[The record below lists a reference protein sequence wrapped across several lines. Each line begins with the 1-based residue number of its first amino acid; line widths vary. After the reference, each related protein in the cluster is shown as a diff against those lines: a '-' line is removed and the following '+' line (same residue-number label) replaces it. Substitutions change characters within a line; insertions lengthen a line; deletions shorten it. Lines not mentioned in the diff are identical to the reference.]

1 MIDKDL
7 ELYYRNASDMFITE
21 GWKQLISDLTA
32 NANNINSVEYTKDG
46 EDLHFRKGQLSVLAS
61 IITLETQL
69 RAAEEQALS
78 EEEEDQDEAA

>member
-7 ELYYRNASDMFITE
+7 ELYYRNASDMFATE
-21 GWKQLISDLTA
+21 GWKTLMSDLTN

-78 EEEEDQDEAA
+78 DEEELDEAA

>member
-7 ELYYRNASDMFITE
+7 ELYYRNASDMFATE
-21 GWKQLISDLTA
+21 GWKTLMSDLTN

-69 RAAEEQALS
+69 QAAEEQALA
-78 EEEEDQDEAA
+78 EEEDQDEAA

>member
-7 ELYYRNASDMFITE
+7 ELYYRNASDMFMTE

-46 EDLHFRKGQLSVLAS
+46 EDLHFRKGQLSVLGS
-61 IITLETQL
+61 IITLENQL
-69 RAAEEQALS
+69 REAEEQALS
-78 EEEEDQDEAA
+78 EEEDQDEAA

>member
-7 ELYYRNASDMFITE
+7 ELYYRNASDMFATE
-21 GWKQLISDLTA
+21 GWKTLMSDLTN

-61 IITLETQL
+61 IINLETQL

-78 EEEEDQDEAA
+78 EEEDQDEAA

>member
-7 ELYYRNASDMFITE
+7 ELYYRNASDMFMTE

-46 EDLHFRKGQLSVLAS
+46 EDLHFRKGQLSVLGS
-61 IITLETQL
+61 ILTLENQL
-69 RAAEEQALS
+69 REAEEQALA
-78 EEEEDQDEAA
+78 EEEDQDEAA

>member
-78 EEEEDQDEAA
+78 EEKEDQDEAA

>member
-69 RAAEEQALS
+69 RAAEEQALA
-78 EEEEDQDEAA
+78 EEEDQDEAA

>member
-7 ELYYRNASDMFITE
+7 ELYYRNASDMFITD

-32 NANNINSVEYTKDG
+32 NANNINSVEYTKDN

-78 EEEEDQDEAA
+78 EEEDQDEAA

>member
-7 ELYYRNASDMFITE
+7 ELYYRNASDMFATE
-21 GWKQLISDLTA
+21 GWKTLMSDLTKD
-32 NANNINSVEYTKDG
+32 ANNINSVEYTNDN

-61 IITLETQL
+61 VITLETQL

-78 EEEEDQDEAA
+78 EEEDQDEAA

>member
-21 GWKQLISDLTA
+21 GWQQLISDLTA
-32 NANNINSVEYTKDG
+32 NANNINSVEYTNDN

-61 IITLETQL
+61 VITLETQL
-69 RAAEEQALS
+69 RAAEEQALF
-78 EEEEDQDEAA
+78 EEEEDLDETA

>member
-7 ELYYRNASDMFITE
+7 ELYYRNASDMFMTE

-61 IITLETQL
+61 IITLETQI

>member
-7 ELYYRNASDMFITE
+7 ELYYRNASDMFATE
-21 GWKQLISDLTA
+21 GWKTLMSDLTN

-69 RAAEEQALS
+69 RAAEEQALA
-78 EEEEDQDEAA
+78 EEEDQDEAA

>member
-32 NANNINSVEYTKDG
+32 NANNINSVEYTKDK

-69 RAAEEQALS
+69 KAAEEQALA
-78 EEEEDQDEAA
+78 EEEDQDEAA

>member
-7 ELYYRNASDMFITE
+7 ELYYRNASDMFMTE

-32 NANNINSVEYTKDG
+32 NANNINSVEYTKDK

-69 RAAEEQALS
+69 QAAEEQALA
-78 EEEEDQDEAA
+78 EEEDQDEAA

>member
-7 ELYYRNASDMFITE
+7 ELYYRNASDMFMTE

-32 NANNINSVEYTKDG
+32 NANNINSVEYTKDK

-69 RAAEEQALS
+69 KAAEEQALS
-78 EEEEDQDEAA
+78 DEEELDEAA

>member
-61 IITLETQL
+61 IITLETQI

>member
-7 ELYYRNASDMFITE
+7 ELYYRNASDMFMTE

-32 NANNINSVEYTKDG
+32 NANNINSVEYTKDK

-69 RAAEEQALS
+69 RAAEEQALA
-78 EEEEDQDEAA
+78 EEEDQDEAA

>member
-21 GWKQLISDLTA
+21 GWKQLISDLTT

-69 RAAEEQALS
+69 RAAEEQALA
-78 EEEEDQDEAA
+78 EEEDQDEAA

>member
-32 NANNINSVEYTKDG
+32 NANNINSVEYTKDK

-69 RAAEEQALS
+69 RAAEEQALA
-78 EEEEDQDEAA
+78 EEEDQDEAA

>member
-7 ELYYRNASDMFITE
+7 ELYYRNASDMFMTE

-32 NANNINSVEYTKDG
+32 NVNNINSVEYTKDG

-69 RAAEEQALS
+69 KAAEEQALS
-78 EEEEDQDEAA
+78 DEEELDEAA

>member
-21 GWKQLISDLTA
+21 GWQQLISDLTA

-78 EEEEDQDEAA
+78 EEKEDQDEAA

>member
-7 ELYYRNASDMFITE
+7 ELYYRNASDMFMTE

-78 EEEEDQDEAA
+78 DEEELDEAA

>member
-7 ELYYRNASDMFITE
+7 ELYYRNASDMFATE
-21 GWKQLISDLTA
+21 GWKTLMSDLTN

-61 IITLETQL
+61 IINLETQL

>member
-7 ELYYRNASDMFITE
+7 ELYYRNASDMFATE
-21 GWKQLISDLTA
+21 GWKTLMSDLTN

-78 EEEEDQDEAA
+78 EEEDLDETA